1 MLQKSLNNLKQG
13 PKEDKVAVASGIAV
27 SVVAVLLVGWGIL
40 FFHKIQK
47 GDQILNIGGGAQDE
61 FNFQNVKEAQQQ
73 LQSAYSN
80 TTDELRRI
88 RNEAGSQIAP
98 VQTDN
103 GTQQTQGGIDPFG
116 SSNSAP

>member
-1 MLQKSLNNLKQG
+1 M
-13 PKEDKVAVASGIAV
+13 AVASGIAI

-47 GDQILNIGGGAQDE
+47 GDQVLNLGGGAQDE
-61 FNFQNVKEAQQQ
+61 FNFQNVKDAQQQ
-73 LQSAYSN
+73 LQDAYSN
-80 TTDELRRI
+80 TADELRRI
-88 RNEAGSQIAP
+88 RDEAGLQIAP
-98 VQTDN
+98 IQIDS